1 MNMPYYGQA
10 FPPVQPYRPVQVVQ
24 GRIVTG
30 EGDIAPNEVAMGEL
44 PCYFP
49 QSDGSCVIAK
59 SWNADGTI
67 KTTRYVPEAEEPDV
81 TQDIIARIEAL
92 EKALK
97 QKKQRKEA
105 SDEQQ

>member
-1 MNMPYYGQA
+1 MNNMPYYGQA
-10 FPPVQPYRPVQVVQ
+10 FSPMQPYRPVQMVQ
-24 GRIVTG
+24 GRIVAG
-30 EGDIAPNEVAMGEL
+30 EGEIAPNEVAMGEL

-67 KTTRYVPEAEEPDV
+67 KTVRYIPEADRPDELGGIV
-81 TQDIIARIEAL
+81 ARLEAV

-97 QKKQRKEA
+97 AKRQRKEA
-105 SDEQQ
+105 SDEQ